1 MSCPRKFI
9 AFPLINHQSSTLL
22 TTEEP
27 TCTHHSHPVFIVHI
41 MALSWYCTFYGFQQI
56 YDIYSLSGSA
66 GKESACN
73 ARDTGD
79 KGLVPVS
86 GRSPREEHDNLLQY
100 SCLENPTDW
109 RSWWATVQRMA
120 KSQTHTFTVIVFI
133 QQRISLKILCSIPI
147 HSSLLSHSKA
157 TTDVFTITMVLPFS
171 MAILKIEG
179 K

>member
-1 MSCPRKFI
+1 MARSMSMTLYFLLFLPFFFFQSSFWFTAKLRRKYRDFPCMSCPRKFI

-100 SCLENPTDW
+100 SCLENPTD
-109 RSWWATVQRMA
+109 
-120 KSQTHTFTVIVFI
+120 
-133 QQRISLKILCSIPI
+133 
-147 HSSLLSHSKA
+147 
-157 TTDVFTITMVLPFS
+157 
-171 MAILKIEG
+171 
-179 K
+179 